1 LDFKVMSQLIL
12 KKPETVE
19 RGREKERE
27 RERERK

>member
-1 LDFKVMSQLIL
+1 LDFKVMGQLIL